1 MNKPNELPVE
11 ATIQA
16 LIHAHKDE
24 PGALLP
30 LLHDIQDALGY
41 IPESS
46 LAVIGKALNLSRAE
60 VYGVVS
66 YYHHFRQTPPAKH
79 ILQVCRA
86 EACQARGAN
95 QLIDQIERKLGCKM
109 HEHTTNGNIALE
121 PIYCLGQC
129 AVGPNILV
137 DEITLH
143 ARANESVIDQV
154 VDSLGGAK

>member
-66 YYHHFRQTPPAKH
+66 YYHHFRQSPSATH
-79 ILQVCRA
+79 TLQVCCA

-95 QLIDQIERKLGCKM
+95 QLHSLTVTSSGNVVTVKAPSAI
-109 HEHTTNGNIALE
+109 TTLWGA
-121 PIYCLGQC
+121 G
-129 AVGPNILV
+129 
-137 DEITLH
+137 TT
-143 ARANESVIDQV
+143 ANPATQLPFDLQVTKGDGSKWTPVIGRIV
-154 VDSLGGAK
+154 VIPDVS